1 MKSSTS
7 RFVVAE
13 RNLQNITFIFSQL
26 KKKKIKKLNLCDFEG
41 NSPEF

>member
-26 KKKKIKKLNLCDFEG
+26 KKKNNQKVKPL
-41 NSPEF
+41 